1 MKLRAVRRFS
11 VILIALALTAG
22 ALPPGKP
29 EDVGLSSERLQRI
42 NHVVQRYIDAGQITG
57 AITVVSRK
65 GQVAHFEAQGQM
77 DLEGKVPM
85 RKDALFRIASMSK
98 PITGVAILMLME
110 EGKLRL
116 GDPVSRFIPE
126 FKNAKVAIAKPSAG
140 TAAATAT
147 AGQPRPEPEIYTVPA
162 EHDITIR
169 DLMTHTSGLESG
181 GAGTRPGARMSPRS
195 SASNLAAYV
204 PTLGAVPLDFQPGT
218 EWRYSALAGIETLGR
233 IVEIA
238 SGLTFDQF
246 LKQRIFDPLEMKDT
260 VFYPTED
267 RLPRVVTLYDERDGK
282 LVRIETPGW
291 LATKTLFSGGGGLW
305 SSADD
310 YIRFGQML
318 VNGGVL
324 NGKRLLS
331 PRTIDLMASNHVGN
345 LYSGIGRGTKG
356 MGFGLTVDVVL
367 DQVAA
372 GRRVSSGT
380 FGWGGA
386 FGTYF
391 WVDRKEQLVGL
402 LMVQEPV
409 NQLRMD
415 LENAVMQAIVE

>member
-1 MKLRAVRRFS
+1 MTRHALRRFS
-11 VILIALALTAG
+11 IILIALALTAG

-42 NHVVQRYIDAGQITG
+42 NQLVQRYIDAGRVTG
-57 AITVVSRK
+57 AITMVSRK

-77 DLEGKVPM
+77 DLEAKLAM
-85 RKDALFRIASMSK
+85 RRDAIFRIASMSK

-126 FKNAKVAIAKPSAG
+126 FKGAKAMAKATVSA
-140 TAAATAT
+140 AP

-162 EHDITIR
+162 ERDLTIR

-181 GAGTRPGARMSPRS
+181 GVGTRPGARLAPRRT
-195 SASNLAAYV
+195 ASNLAAYV
-204 PTLGAVPLDFQPGT
+204 PTLGAVPLDFQPGSQ
-218 EWRYSALAGIETLGR
+218 WRYSALAGIEVLGR

-238 SGLTFDQF
+238 SGQTFDQF
-246 LKQRIFDPLEMKDT
+246 LKQRIFEPLEMTDT
-260 VFYPTED
+260 AFFPTDD
-267 RLPRVVTLYDERDGK
+267 RMPRVVTLYDERDGK
-282 LVRIETPGW
+282 LVRIDTPAW
-291 LATKTLFSGGGGLW
+291 LATRTLFSGGGGLW
-305 SSADD
+305 STADD
-310 YIRFGQML
+310 YMRFGQML

-331 PRTIDLMASNHVGN
+331 PRTVDLMASNHVGE
-345 LYSGIGRGTKG
+345 LYTGIGRAVKG

-367 DQVAA
+367 DHVAA
-372 GRRVSSGT
+372 GRRVSTGS

-402 LMVQEPV
+402 LMIQEPV
-409 NQLRMD
+409 TQLRLD
-415 LENAVMQAIVE
+415 FENAVMQAIVE